1 MLKIGTLI
9 VLFIHMTFNIQSECI
24 ISAKYSYAK
33 ICNIC
38 NIDPDAYLR
47 PSFLPRF
54 GRLTILG
61 AGAGAGDAP
70 PPLAPLAPPP
80 LAPLAPPPRL
90 VFSRSKTLAKACE

>member
-80 LAPLAPPPRL
+80 RL